1 MAQKGSGRRQAPAYS
16 ADAMALRYMAGLV
29 LIALGAIIFM
39 AVELNMT
46 GNIFEGLRRVCFGL
60 CGILAYVLPVL
71 ILWAGGLVIWSTQKK
86 APVLP
91 WVFGLLAFIGIC
103 TFMMITG
110 AMDYLRQQFGDNWGA
125 VIRGVYADSA
135 ARMARAS
142 GGGAIGTILAWP
154 LWKFLGPVLGT
165 AIVFILTV
173 MAILM
178 AMNLTPSRIRD
189 LLTGQA
195 GKRREQQQAERERAE
210 QQQMAW
216 QQQQAMQQAAWQ
228 EQQAR
233 IIQQQQTER
242 PTHRRIRTGA
252 RSSDWVKRQNTTG

>member
-16 ADAMALRYMAGLV
+16 ADAMALRYMAGLA

-39 AVELNMT
+39 AVELNMS
-46 GNIFEGLRRVCFGL
+46 GNIFEGLRRICFGL
-60 CGILAYVLPVL
+60 CGILAYVLTVL
-71 ILWAGGLVIWSTQKK
+71 ILWAGGLVIWSTQRK

-91 WVFGLLAFIGIC
+91 WVFGMLAFIGVC

-110 AMDYLRQQFGDNWGA
+110 AMDYLKQQFGDNWGA
-125 VIRGVYADSA
+125 VIHGVYADSA
-135 ARMARAS
+135 ERMARAS

-154 LWKFLGPVLGT
+154 LWKYLGSVLGT
-165 AIVFILTV
+165 AIVFILTIL
-173 MAILM
+173 AILM
-178 AMNLTPSRIRD
+178 AMNLTPARIRD

-210 QQQMAW
+210 QQQMVW

-228 EQQAR
+228 
-233 IIQQQQTER
+233 
-242 PTHRRIRTGA
+242 
-252 RSSDWVKRQNTTG
+252 

>member
-1 MAQKGSGRRQAPAYS
+1 M
-16 ADAMALRYMAGLV
+16 
-29 LIALGAIIFM
+29 
-39 AVELNMT
+39 
-46 GNIFEGLRRVCFGL
+46 
-60 CGILAYVLPVL
+60 L

-91 WVFGLLAFIGIC
+91 WVFGVLAFIGIC
-103 TFMMITG
+103 TFVMIIG
-110 AMDYLRQQFGDNWGA
+110 AMDYLGQQFGDNWGA
-125 VIRGVYADSA
+125 VIHGVYTDSA
-135 ARMARAS
+135 ERMARAS

-154 LWKFLGPVLGT
+154 LWKYLGPVLGT

-173 MAILM
+173 LGLLT

-228 EQQAR
+228 EQQAQ
-233 IIQQQQTER
+233 IIRQQQQYMQPNVQPQMQQGILQQNI
-242 PTHRRIRTGA
+242 PTHSADGGVSGWQDLAATGQLVSA
-252 RSSDWVKRQNTTG
+252 SGKHQSMI